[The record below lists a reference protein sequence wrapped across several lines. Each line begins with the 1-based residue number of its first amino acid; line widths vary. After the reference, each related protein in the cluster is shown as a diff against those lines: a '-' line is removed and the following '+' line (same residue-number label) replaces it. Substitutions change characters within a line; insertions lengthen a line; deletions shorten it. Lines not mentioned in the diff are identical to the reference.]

1 MDALTDVRGGAALAA
16 YEAFAPFYD
25 GYTADHG
32 HDEWMAD
39 VEAMIR
45 RHDPPGN
52 RLLDVACGTGKS
64 FMPMLRRGY
73 AVTACDLS
81 PAMVDRARAR
91 LGARGEVRVAD
102 MRALPWRGAFD
113 VATCIDD
120 SINYLLS
127 LAEVVAA
134 MRSIREALVPR
145 GLVVF
150 DVNSLGAYRRAFAD
164 EVTFETNGTMF
175 RWRGEGSRFM
185 PSGELVSAATEVLG
199 PDGAVTASAVH
210 VQRHYSIEQLQLA
223 AAEAGLACLGFW
235 GEMPGTGL
243 VPDPD
248 EEACSKVVCLAA
260 RPEA

>member
-1 MDALTDVRGGAALAA
+1 MSLLTDVRGGAALAA
-16 YEAFAPFYD
+16 YETFAPFYD
-25 GYTADHG
+25 SYTADHG
-32 HDEWMAD
+32 HDEWMTDIAT
-39 VEAMIR
+39 MIR

-64 FMPMLRRGY
+64 FMPMLDRGY
-73 AVTACDLS
+73 VVTACDLS
-81 PAMVDRARAR
+81 PAMVARARAR
-91 LGARGEVRVAD
+91 LGPRGDVRVAD

-164 EVTFETNGTMF
+164 EVTFETNGTTF

-185 PSGELVSAATEVLG
+185 PSGELVTAATEVLA
-199 PDGAVTASAVH
+199 PDGSVATSAVH
-210 VQRHYSIEQLQLA
+210 VQRHYSIEQLRLA
-223 AAEAGLACLGFW
+223 ADEAGLVCRGFW
-235 GEMPGTGL
+235 GEVPGTGL

-248 EEACSKVVCLAA
+248 EDACSKVVCLAM
-260 RPEA
+260 RPEG

>member
-1 MDALTDVRGGAALAA
+1 VGLLTDVRGGAALAA

-25 GYTADHG
+25 SYTADHG
-32 HDEWMAD
+32 HDAWMAD
-39 VEAMIR
+39 IEAMIR
-45 RHDPPGN
+45 RHAPPGN

-73 AVTACDLS
+73 VVTACDLS

-91 LGARGEVRVAD
+91 LGTQGEVRVAD

-127 LAEVVAA
+127 LAEVLAA

-150 DVNSLGAYRRAFAD
+150 DVNSLGSYRGTFA
-164 EVTFETNGTMF
+164 EEITFEADGSRF
-175 RWRGEGSRFM
+175 RWRGEGTPYM
-185 PSGELVSAATEVLG
+185 PAGELASAVTEVLA
-199 PDGAVTASAVH
+199 PDGATLLAARH
-210 VQRHYSIEQLQLA
+210 VQRHYSIDELA
-223 AAEAGLACLGFW
+223 LACGEAGLRRVGVW
-235 GEMPGTGL
+235 GEVPGRGL
-243 VPDPD
+243 VADAD
-248 EEACSKVVCLAA
+248 EELSSKIVCLAV
-260 RPEA
+260 RP

>member
-1 MDALTDVRGGAALAA
+1 MSLLTDVRGGAALAA
-16 YEAFAPFYD
+16 YETFAPFYD
-25 GYTADHG
+25 SYTAEHG

-39 VEAMIR
+39 IEAMIR
-45 RHDPPGN
+45 RHHPPGN

-64 FMPMLRRGY
+64 FVPMLRRGY

-91 LGARGEVRVAD
+91 LGEHGEVRVAD
-102 MRALPWRGAFD
+102 MRELPWRDAFD

-164 EVTFETNGTMF
+164 EVTFESNGTTF

-199 PDGAVTASAVH
+199 HDGSVTASAVH
-210 VQRHYSIEQLQLA
+210 VQRHYSIEQLGLA
-223 AAEAGLACLGFW
+223 ADEAGLSCLGFW

-248 EEACSKVVCLAA
+248 EEACSKVVCLARRRA
-260 RPEA
+260 G

>member
-1 MDALTDVRGGAALAA
+1 VGMLTDVRGGTALAA
-16 YEAFAPFYD
+16 YETFAPFYD
-25 GYTADHG
+25 HYTADHG
-32 HDEWMAD
+32 HDSWMAD

-45 RHDPPGN
+45 RHHPPGN

-64 FMPMLRRGY
+64 FEPMLQRGY

-81 PAMVDRARAR
+81 PSMAARARAR
-91 LGARGEVRVAD
+91 LGTRGEVRVAD
-102 MRALPWRGAFD
+102 MRELPWVEAFD

-134 MRSIREALVPR
+134 MRSIREALVPH

-164 EVTFETNGTMF
+164 EATFETNGPTF

-185 PSGELVSAATEVLG
+185 PSGELVSAATEVLDA
-199 PDGAVTASAVH
+199 DGSVTTSALH
-210 VQRHYSIEQLQLA
+210 VQRHYSIEQLRLA
-223 AAEAGLACLGFW
+223 ADEAGLACLGFW
-235 GEMPGTGL
+235 GEMPDDGL

-248 EEACSKVVCLAA
+248 EEACSKVVCLAV
-260 RPEA
+260 RP

>member
-1 MDALTDVRGGAALAA
+1 MLTDLRGGTALAA

-25 GYTADHG
+25 RYTAEHG
-32 HDEWMAD
+32 HDAWMAD
-39 VEAMIR
+39 IDDMLR

-64 FMPMLRRGY
+64 SLPMLLRGY
-73 AVTACDLS
+73 VVTACDLS
-81 PAMVDRARAR
+81 PAMVERARER
-91 LGARGEVRVAD
+91 LGGRAEVRVAD
-102 MRALPWRGAFD
+102 MRDLPWREAFD
-113 VATCIDD
+113 AATCIDD

-127 LAEVVAA
+127 LADVVAA
-134 MRSIREALVPR
+134 MRSIREALVPG

-164 EVTFETNGTMF
+164 EITFATDGTTF

-185 PSGELVSAATEVLG
+185 PAGELVRAATEVLDA
-199 PDGAVTASAVH
+199 DGRVATSALH
-210 VQRHYSIEQLQLA
+210 VQRHYSIEQLRLA
-223 AAEAGLACLGFW
+223 ADEAGLACVGFW
-235 GEMPGTGL
+235 GEMPGAGL

-260 RPEA
+260 RPA

>member
-1 MDALTDVRGGAALAA
+1 MSPLTEVRGGAALAA

-25 GYTADHG
+25 SYTADHG
-32 HDEWMAD
+32 HDDWMAD
-39 VEAMIR
+39 VEALIR
-45 RHDPPGN
+45 RHHPPGR

-73 AVTACDLS
+73 EVTACDLS
-81 PAMVDRARAR
+81 PAMAERARAR
-91 LGARGEVRVAD
+91 LGGRGEVRVAD

-127 LAEVVAA
+127 LWEVVAA

-150 DVNSLGAYRRAFAD
+150 DVNSLGAYRGAFAD
-164 EVTFETNGTMF
+164 ELTFEANGATF

-185 PSGELVSAATEVLG
+185 PPGELVSAVTEVLG
-199 PDGAVTASAVH
+199 PDGRPCASAVH
-210 VQRHYSIEQLQLA
+210 VQRHHAIGELRLA
-223 AAEAGLACLGFW
+223 ADEAGLECLGFW
-235 GEMPGTGL
+235 GEVPGTGL

-248 EEACSKVVCLAA
+248 EETCTKVVCLAA
-260 RPEA
+260 RPEE

>member
-1 MDALTDVRGGAALAA
+1 VSLLTDVRGGAALAA

-25 GYTADHG
+25 SYTADHG
-32 HDEWMAD
+32 HDAWMAD
-39 VEAMIR
+39 IEALIR
-45 RHDPPGN
+45 RHAPPGN

-64 FMPMLRRGY
+64 FVPMLRRGY

-81 PAMVDRARAR
+81 PAMVGRARAR

-134 MRSIREALVPR
+134 MRSIREAVVPR

-164 EVTFETNGTMF
+164 EITFETNGTTF
-175 RWRGEGSRFM
+175 RWRGEGSPFM
-185 PSGELVSAATEVLG
+185 PSGELVSAATEVLSE
-199 PDGAVTASAVH
+199 DGSVTASALH
-210 VQRHYSIEQLQLA
+210 VQRHYSIEQLRLA
-223 AAEAGLACLGFW
+223 ADEAGLAILGFW

-248 EEACSKVVCLAA
+248 EEACSKVVCLAT
-260 RPEA
+260 RPAA